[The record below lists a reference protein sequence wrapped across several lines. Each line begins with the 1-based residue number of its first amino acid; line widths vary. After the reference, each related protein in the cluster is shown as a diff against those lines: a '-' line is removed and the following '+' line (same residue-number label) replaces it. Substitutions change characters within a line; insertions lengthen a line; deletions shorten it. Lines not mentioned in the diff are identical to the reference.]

1 MLARGYLMPGTA
13 IADHEHWDD
22 DDDLQ
27 RMLYTFGHKLK
38 QVTDHEPLLWFL
50 CDLFDRRGKDV
61 EMAEEVEIQILAFL
75 NHAIE
80 MHDMIVKCYGDDYW
94 SEHLFDDDEE

>member
-1 MLARGYLMPGTA
+1 MLARGFLMPGTA
-13 IADHEHWDD
+13 IADHERWDD

-27 RMLYTFGHKLK
+27 RMLYTFGSKLRD
-38 QVTDHEPLLWFL
+38 VTFHEPLLWYL
-50 CDLFDRRGKDV
+50 CDLFDRRTTDV

-80 MHDMIVKCYGDDYW
+80 MHDMIVKCYGEEYW
-94 SEHLFDDDEE
+94 LENPFEEE